1 MKRICF
7 IMSDSLSYQ
16 TLAYE
21 HLRALKSKGV
31 KITCLFGGDKSRLE
45 ASQLLDFADFVD
57 VGITRKPSFFRD
69 LLTLFKVSSHFV
81 FYRYDTVVYS
91 TPKAMLL
98 GSLATAITFQKRRV
112 CIVRGRAY
120 ENSKGLKRKIFTL
133 LDSLTFFL
141 SHEVF
146 FISESLKEE
155 YGKEFNITNFNVP
168 SNGSSKGVDTARFSP
183 LSLLEINK
191 IKTDFGLS
199 PNVFTISLAGRLCK
213 DKGADKVLQLTKLI
227 ESKAALQFIIVGEV
241 EDDYG
246 QLLLDNIQ
254 ATFGCVYFRYMSDIE
269 KAFQIS
275 DLNLFLSLR
284 EGFGNVA
291 IEAASCNVKTL
302 AFDVVGVKDSV
313 KSGVTGF
320 KFKLSELNKIAKLI
334 ESEVEQK
341 NVGTL
346 ADYSCRDY
354 IVDRF
359 DSKLVCDEYCKT
371 VYKV

>member
-21 HLRALKSKGV
+21 HLLALKSKGV
-31 KITCLFGGDKSRLE
+31 KVTCLYGGDKSRLA
-45 ASQLLDFADFVD
+45 ASKLLDFANFVD
-57 VGITRKPSFFRD
+57 VGITRKPNFFRD
-69 LLTLFKVSSHFV
+69 FLTLCRAFLHFV
-81 FYRYDTVVYS
+81 FNRYDTVVYS

-98 GSLATAITFQKRRV
+98 GSLATAMAFQKRRV

-120 ENSKGLKRKIFTL
+120 ENSKGLKRQVFKF

-155 YGKEFNITNFNVP
+155 YGKEFKVASFFVP
-168 SNGSSKGVDTARFSP
+168 LNGSSKGVDTARFSP
-183 LSLLEINK
+183 LSLTEINK
-191 IKTDFGLS
+191 IKTNFGL
-199 PNVFTISLAGRLCK
+199 PTNIFTICLAGRLCK
-213 DKGADKVLQLTKLI
+213 DKGADKVLQFTKLI
-227 ESKAALQFIIVGEV
+227 EDKSSLQFIIVGEV

-246 QLLLDNIQ
+246 KSLLDHIKM
-254 ATFGCVYFRYMSDIE
+254 TFNCVYFRYMSDIE

-291 IEAASCNVKTL
+291 IEAASCNVRTV

-313 KSGVTGF
+313 KEGVTGF
-320 KFKLSELNKIAKLI
+320 KFKLDELNKIAKLI
-334 ESEVEQK
+334 ESEIEQK
-341 NVGTL
+341 NDSIS
-346 ADYSCRDY
+346 ADYSCRNY
-354 IVDRF
+354 IMDRF
-359 DSKLVCDEYCKT
+359 DSNLVCDEYCKT